1 MRSSYGT
8 PNARPTWH
16 EAGSLGSAAVLTL
29 FTVPKPFQGH
39 IGDIQRN
46 AIESWRALGPL
57 VQIVLIGDE
66 EGVEEAARD
75 GGVGHVGNL
84 ARNDRGTPRLDSAFE
99 CVETVARHPLWCLI
113 NGDIILLDDFLP
125 AVERVASA
133 FQRFLVVGESRDLAV
148 AAGARLSEPAVRNEL
163 RQRALSGGR
172 LRGYAALDYFVF
184 PKSQFG
190 PLPPFLIGRACFD
203 NWLVWRVRELGDPV
217 VDATRTVVAVHQS
230 HDYAHVAGGLD
241 EAYYGEEARH
251 NERLAGG
258 RAHIYSLHDATHR
271 LHKNGRPHRYWGST
285 LRAREKARIVRAQ
298 LQARRRA

>member
-1 MRSSYGT
+1 
-8 PNARPTWH
+8 
-16 EAGSLGSAAVLTL
+16 VLTL
-29 FTVPKPFQGH
+29 FTVPKPFRSH
-39 IGDIQRN
+39 VGDIQRN

-66 EGVEEAARD
+66 GGVEQAARE
-75 GGVGHVGNL
+75 GGFEHVGKL

-99 CVETVARHPLWCLI
+99 CVVTVAQHPLWCLI

-125 AVERVASA
+125 AVKRVVSA
-133 FQRFLVVGESRDLAV
+133 YQRFLVVGESRDLDV
-148 AAGARLSEPAVRNEL
+148 AAGARLSEPAVRSEL

-184 PKSQFG
+184 PKGQFG

-230 HDYAHVAGGLD
+230 HDYAHVPGGLD

-251 NERLAGG
+251 NEQLAGG
-258 RAHIYSLHDATHR
+258 RAHIYSLHDATYR
-271 LHKNGRPHRYWGST
+271 LHKNGRLRRYWGST
-285 LRAREKARIVRAQ
+285 FRARERARIFRAR
-298 LQARRRA
+298 LQARLKTANPFRTDGSARTSR

>member
-1 MRSSYGT
+1 
-8 PNARPTWH
+8 
-16 EAGSLGSAAVLTL
+16 VLTL

-46 AIESWRALGPL
+46 AIESWRALGAL

-75 GGVGHVGNL
+75 GGVEHVGKL

-99 CVETVARHPLWCLI
+99 RVETVARHRMWCLI

-148 AAGARLSEPAVRNEL
+148 SAGARLSESAVRSEL

-184 PKSQFG
+184 PKGQFG

-217 VDATRTVVAVHQS
+217 VDASRSVVAVHQS

-271 LHKNGRPHRYWGST
+271 LRKNGRPRRYWGST
-285 LRAREKARIVRAQ
+285 FRARERARVLRAR
-298 LQARRRA
+298 LQARSKTANPFRTDGSARTSR